1 MLWLKADVWG
11 PLPTVFGFTVRFGGN
26 SIALAAAGPQSCPV
40 LRAGRLDAEPLGL
53 PGEVGNFGPCK
64 GRLMLPLSSLGDSLA
79 GEGQSS
85 LGSVWVLGTLTPG
98 PEASWEHQ
106 AQWK

>member
-1 MLWLKADVWG
+1 MSGALCPQSLG
-11 PLPTVFGFTVRFGGN
+11 SLSGLGGN

-85 LGSVWVLGTLTPG
+85 LGSVWVLGTLAPG
-98 PEASWEHQ
+98 LRPPGNIRLSGSEQ
-106 AQWK
+106 TG

>member
-1 MLWLKADVWG
+1 MCG
-11 PLPTVFGFTVRFGGN
+11 PKLMSGALCPQSLGSLSGFGGN
-26 SIALAAAGPQSCPV
+26 SIALTAACPQSCPV

-53 PGEVGNFGPCK
+53 PGEVVNFGPSK
-64 GRLMLPLSSLGDSLA
+64 GRLTLPLSSLGDSLA

-85 LGSVWVLGTLTPG
+85 LGSIWVLGTLVPG